1 MSTNTE
7 VIVVTEED
15 IEYFRQK
22 YVWAIIKHNP
32 AAAKK
37 ARKQLE
43 MIEDSLVIY
52 KETRTPE
59 I

>member
-7 VIVVTEED
+7 GIVVTEED

-22 YVWAIIKHNP
+22 YVWAMKHNP
-32 AAAKK
+32 AEAEK